1 MAILGG
7 LEVEFGWCNGV
18 ANIGFCVLPLL
29 AIAAPFLRHGRRL
42 VPINKVLMGLKVQN
56 VVVFQVQRIHSIVGM
71 SLISGQSALVT
82 TLTIVHHCKPNGT

>member
-18 ANIGFCVLPLL
+18 TNIGFCVLPLL

-42 VPINKVLMGLKVQN
+42 VPINKALMGQKSGKCG
-56 VVVFQVQRIHSIVGM
+56 VFQVQCIISVISM
-71 SLISGQSALVT
+71 SSISG
-82 TLTIVHHCKPNGT
+82 